1 MVYKNNRGVN
11 FKVDL
16 DKKVIIYENEKGI
29 SANFTSKDNITD
41 IFSLSYKEVTK
52 EMLDIYIENGFRYYT
67 EKEIEKEISIIKE
80 KPFKEIPAILEKEV
94 NDFLVVS
101 KILNKP
107 LEINIWIFFCVYRF
121 YS

>member
-29 SANFTSKDNITD
+29 SANFTSKDNIND

-107 LEINIWIFFCVYRF
+107 LEINI
-121 YS
+121 